1 MSCVFSSPTL
11 LKCAPASVDRNTPR
25 PHDEL
30 LRPLPS
36 PVPTQT
42 ILPLPRLAR
51 SSASD
56 FAALFAPFSPLA
68 FLSPFAVAAGAA
80 SVLRSA
86 SSFAQPRQLD
96 GASATAMAPTDAT
109 PVASNTDEKVT

>member
-11 LKCAPASVDRNTPR
+11 LKCAPASVDRNPPR
-25 PHDEL
+25 RHAEL

-56 FAALFAPFSPLA
+56 FAELFALLSALA
-68 FLSPFAVAAGAA
+68 FFSPFALGAGAS

-86 SSFAQPRQLD
+86 SSFAQPRQFA

-109 PVASNTDEKVT
+109 P